1 MINGDWGLGPEKP
14 EEKPEKPEEII
25 THKIK
30 VIGKDKPE
38 QPEEPEEEKPE
49 EPKNEG
55 KRKKVLRGK
64 KIINPKEPVEEDI
77 KPKDK
82 PEEPEYIIPKLI
94 ITFIDK
100 KVPEKLIEE
109 DKKPKNFF

>member
-38 QPEEPEEEKPE
+38 QPEEPEE
-49 EPKNEG
+49 PKNEE

-64 KIINPKEPVEEDI
+64 KIIKPKEPVEEDI
-77 KPKDK
+77 KPKEK

-109 DKKPKNFF
+109 DKKPNTLF